1 MSRIYI
7 SDTGSNIDNSISNY
21 CNVSS
26 VVLFPQVL
34 EDTVAGDDAAE
45 DEAEQG
51 AHHDR
56 RDHPGAQSTI
66 KIFGR

>member
-1 MSRIYI
+1 M
-7 SDTGSNIDNSISNY
+7 
-21 CNVSS
+21 
-26 VVLFPQVL
+26 L
-34 EDTVAGDDAAE
+34 EDAVAGDDAAE

-66 KIFGR
+66 YNIWKVIKIFGNIKYDN